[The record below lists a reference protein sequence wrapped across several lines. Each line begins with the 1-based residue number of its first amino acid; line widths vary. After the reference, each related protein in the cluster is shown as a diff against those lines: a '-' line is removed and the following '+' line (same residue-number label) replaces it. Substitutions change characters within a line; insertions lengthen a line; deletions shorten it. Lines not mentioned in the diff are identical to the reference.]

1 MDIVL
6 TPSIQQ
12 ITSNMTR
19 RLRGICDRGDPI
31 ELIIPPQTRHI
42 SQGSF
47 AQCRGLVSVEFPES
61 LEIIRDGSFASC
73 SSLKTIKFHANSRL
87 VEIGED
93 GFQSCNKLEEI
104 ELPSSLKKIGNCAF
118 YGCTSLQTIH
128 CHSTQLG
135 ILFGLQNDQHRQT
148 DLIRRW
154 NTNLLGGNRNLV
166 AACKAIVTTPTGD
179 QYEVTFRIPLFGVK
193 LVFDPVKQMK
203 DQYPDHFGNESFTL
217 HARTTDGDDLPLMC
231 HPKRNPLDYNQLNPN
246 EEVIKTEHKL
256 VDIYHG
262 KIDFDTILVIYNDSY
277 EVPESSLCH
286 IS

>member
-1 MDIVL
+1 MDTVL

-19 RLRGICDRGDPI
+19 RLRGICDRGDSI
-31 ELIIPPQTRHI
+31 ELIIPPQTRYI

-47 AQCRGLVSVEFPES
+47 AHCRGLVSVEFPES

-73 SSLKTIKFHANSRL
+73 SSLKTVKFHANSRL

-104 ELPSSLKKIGNCAF
+104 DIPSSLIKIGNCAF

-128 CHSTQLG
+128 CNSTQIG
-135 ILFGLQNDQHRQT
+135 ILFGIQDGQT
-148 DLIRRW
+148 DLRRRW
-154 NTNLLGGNRNLV
+154 NTAFLGGNRNLV
-166 AACKAIVTTPTGD
+166 AACKSIVTTPTGD
-179 QYEVTFRIPLFGVK
+179 HFEVTFRIPLFGDK
-193 LVFDPVKQMK
+193 LVFDPVKQVK
-203 DQYPDHFGNESFTL
+203 DQYPDSFGDESFTL
-217 HARTTDGDDLPLMC
+217 HAQSTDGDDLPLAC
-231 HPKRNPLDYNQLNPN
+231 HSERNPLDSTQLNPN
-246 EEVIKTEHKL
+246 EEAIKTEHKL

-262 KIDFDTILVIYNDSY
+262 KIDFDTILVIYNNEY
-277 EVPESSLCH
+277 EVPESSVCQ